1 MDLITVSGTIT
12 INGVDSKFEL
22 SNEINTCGWTQWGAT
37 QHRLADSMYIVQAFQ
52 DELVNIKG
60 FYDEE
65 EEE

>member
-22 SNEINTCGWTQWGAT
+22 SNEVNSVGWTQWGAT
-37 QHRLADSMYIVQAFQ
+37 QHRLATSMDIVQAFE

-60 FYDEE
+60 FYEE
-65 EEE
+65 E